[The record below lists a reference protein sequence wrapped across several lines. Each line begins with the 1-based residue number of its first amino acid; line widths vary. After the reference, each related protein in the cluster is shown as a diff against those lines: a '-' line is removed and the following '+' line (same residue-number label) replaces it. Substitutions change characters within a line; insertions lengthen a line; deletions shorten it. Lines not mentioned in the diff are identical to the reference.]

1 MALDQFVLGLSWV
14 MEYGHSGS
22 SSQPLLVRSMN
33 DPLFMI
39 IFYTS
44 LYLAMTTAFAVVC
57 YKWEIDDIRRQIIEM
72 GVPLHPSMSRPV
84 QFQ

>member
-22 SSQPLLVRSMN
+22 SSQPLLVRTLS

-39 IFYTS
+39 VMYTMM
-44 LYLAMTTAFAVVC
+44 YLAMVTAFAVVC
-57 YKWEIDDIRRQIIEM
+57 YKWEIDDIRRQIIEI
-72 GVPLHPSMSRPV
+72 GVPLHPSMTRPTK
-84 QFQ
+84 F